1 MWQHDGNMSRTDRL
15 LRLMQGLRSLEP
27 TVTAAR
33 LAGELGVTERTI
45 YRDIATLR
53 GLGAVIDG
61 AAGFGYTVIE
71 DASLPPL
78 AFTDEEL
85 EALVLGL
92 REVEAVADPHL
103 GAAATAALAKLRAR
117 LPDRQAHRL
126 KHAVLSAHRYFPP
139 PSATVD
145 LRVLRKAAWD
155 EMEIRIS
162 YRDKHGQPSDRQVR
176 PLQIVFFQD
185 SHCLLAWCCL
195 RRDFRAF
202 RLDRIATLD
211 VTGPSF
217 RPHRTSLLRQ
227 HLERLRGQT
236 DGFGETSREQI

>member
-1 MWQHDGNMSRTDRL
+1 MQ
-15 LRLMQGLRSLEP
+15 LMQGLRSLDP
-27 TVTAAR
+27 PVTAGR
-33 LAGELGVTERTI
+33 LAQELDVTERTI

-61 AAGFGYTVIE
+61 AAGFGYTVTE

-78 AFTDEEL
+78 AFNDEEL

-126 KHAVLSAHRYFPP
+126 QHAVLTAHRFVPP
-139 PSATVD
+139 PQATVD

-155 EMEIRIS
+155 EMEVRIA
-162 YRDKHGQPSDRQVR
+162 YRDKHDRPTDRQVR

-195 RRDFRAF
+195 RSDFRAF
-202 RLDRIATLD
+202 RLDRMTELE

-217 RPHRTSLLRQ
+217 RPHRTRLLRE
-227 HLERLRGQT
+227 HLALIKGC
-236 DGFGETSREQI
+236 GPNMGESPQPRR

>member
-1 MWQHDGNMSRTDRL
+1 MSRTDRL
-15 LRLMQGLRSLEP
+15 LHLMQGLRSLDP
-27 TVTAAR
+27 PVTAAR
-33 LAGELGVTERTI
+33 LARELDVTERTI

-61 AAGFGYTVIE
+61 AAGFGYTVTE

-78 AFTDEEL
+78 AFDDEEL

-103 GAAATAALAKLRAR
+103 AAAATAALSKLRGR
-117 LPDRQAHRL
+117 LPERQAHRL
-126 KHAVLSAHRYFPP
+126 QHAVLTAHRFAPP
-139 PSATVD
+139 PQATVD
-145 LRVLRKAAWD
+145 LRSLRKAAWD
-155 EMEIRIS
+155 EMEIRIA
-162 YRDKHGQPSDRQVR
+162 YRDKNACATTRQVR

-195 RRDFRAF
+195 RQDFRAF
-202 RLDRIATLD
+202 RLDRIAELE

-217 RPHRTSLLRQ
+217 RPHRTSLLRA
-227 HLERLRGQT
+227 HLALLRGG
-236 DGFGETSREQI
+236 DPAMGETPRTGRGALS